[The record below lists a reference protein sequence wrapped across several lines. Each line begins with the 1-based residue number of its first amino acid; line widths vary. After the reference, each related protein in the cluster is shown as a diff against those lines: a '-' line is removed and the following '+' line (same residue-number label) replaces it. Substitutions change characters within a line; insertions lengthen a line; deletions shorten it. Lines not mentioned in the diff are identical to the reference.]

1 MESLTIQKVR
11 VQLQKAIEEQKTLK
25 EQYKSQKRAT
35 PFDQYTLASLRMD
48 IESKTKEI
56 FRLRVELE
64 SYQLE
69 FLFGA

>member
-25 EQYKSQKRAT
+25 EQYKSQKRET
-35 PFDQYTLASLRMD
+35 PFDQYTLASLRED
-48 IESKTKEI
+48 IKIKTTEI
-56 FRLRVELE
+56 FGLRLELE